1 MKETENLEKTAEKN
15 SANMVQVLDPNTTVE
30 NINTLNSLSKEDVVK
45 ATELSKT
52 LDITS
57 DQSIVNFGVNTQK
70 KLGDSSIKIL
80 EQTKTKDAD
89 EVGKALSELVSE
101 VNKYEGGQNMLEK
114 FLSNIPIL
122 NKVYSKANKIVTQ
135 HKNVEANIENI
146 VMKLDRSRV
155 SLFKDNA
162 NIKALYD
169 EAVEFIKENNI
180 NIEAVKIKIKEVNE
194 VVIPKLEK
202 EYQKDKTDQI
212 KFQEI
217 AKMKSV
223 VNRLEKKVH
232 NMQLFNVSALQELP
246 RLVMIQDSN
255 SGLVENIQ
263 SVVLNVIPLWR
274 NQIAEALFLERQSRA
289 AEIQDTVYNMTNAM
303 IKNNAESLREN
314 QVKIA
319 KHMERGIIDIET
331 LEKVNKEFI
340 ATIDEV
346 IKIKENGVKNRLEAE
361 RAIGNIKNELMN
373 KIGGVN
379 KANDM
384 SNEVLDTEY
393 EDVTNSADYTSL
405 KND

>member
-1 MKETENLEKTAEKN
+1 MKPTEELSKAAETSNT
-15 SANMVQVLDPNTTVE
+15 SMVQALDPNTAVE
-30 NINTLNSLSKEDVVK
+30 NIAILNNLTKEDIKK
-45 ATELSKT
+45 AEDLAKG

-146 VMKLDRSRV
+146 VVKLDRSRV

-180 NIEAVKIKIKEVNE
+180 NVEAVKIKIKELNDVI
-194 VVIPKLEK
+194 IPKLEEEFK
-202 EYQKDKTDQI
+202 KNKTDQI

-217 AKMKSV
+217 SKMKSV

-289 AEIQDTVYNMTNAM
+289 AQIQDTVYNMTNAM
-303 IKNNAESLREN
+303 IKNNADNLKEN
-314 QVKIA
+314 QIKIA

-331 LEKVNKEFI
+331 LQTVNKKFI
-340 ATIDEV
+340 ETIDEV
-346 IKIKENGVKNRLEAE
+346 IKIKENGVKNRIEAE
-361 RAIGNIKNELMN
+361 KAITNIKAELMN

-379 KANDM
+379 NANDM
-384 SNEVLDTEY
+384 SNEVLDTTF
-393 EDVTNSADYTSL
+393 EDVTNNKDYESL
-405 KND
+405 KD